1 MGVIKAAGGWV
12 ELGNGGAGWPAAGLS
27 LVTVGLDG
35 RRLRLSFVTAG
46 FLKAAGGWVE
56 FRDGGA
62 RSWPAAGLRGSSP
75 NRLEEY

>member
-1 MGVIKAAGGWV
+1 MAGGWV
-12 ELGNGGAGWPAAGLS
+12 EFNHGGARWPAN
-27 LVTVGLDG
+27 
-35 RRLRLSFVTAG
+35 RLSFVT
-46 FLKAAGGWVE
+46 VE